1 MMVTDPIA
9 DMITRIKNGAGA
21 MLESVDIPASKMKI
35 SIADILLREGYIKG
49 YKFIEDSKQGILRVN
64 LKYFKSR
71 HVVTGIQKISKPGR
85 RVYIGVDEIPKV
97 MDGLGISILSTSKG
111 IMTNSRANELNI
123 GGELLIKVW

>member
-1 MMVTDPIA
+1 MVTDPIA

-21 MLESVDIPASKMKI
+21 LLESVDIPASKVKLAV
-35 SIADILLREGYIKG
+35 ADILLREGYIKG

-64 LKYFKSR
+64 LKYHNSK
-71 HVVTGIQKISKPGR
+71 HVVTGMDRISKPGR
-85 RVYIGVDEIPKV
+85 RVYIGADEIPSV

-111 IMTNSRANELNI
+111 IMNNSKAKDLNI

>member
-1 MMVTDPIA
+1 MVTDPIA

-21 MLESVDIPASKMKI
+21 MLESVDIPASKVKLAV
-35 SIADILLREGYIKG
+35 ADILLREGYIKG

-64 LKYFKSR
+64 LKYHNSK
-71 HVVTGIQKISKPGR
+71 HVVTGMDRISKPGR
-85 RVYIGVDEIPKV
+85 RVYIGADEIPSV

-111 IMTNSRANELNI
+111 IMTNSKAKDLNI

>member
-1 MMVTDPIA
+1 MVTDPIA

-21 MLESVDIPASKMKI
+21 MLESVDIPASKVKLAV
-35 SIADILLREGYIKG
+35 ADILLREGYIKG

-64 LKYFKSR
+64 LKYHNSK
-71 HVVTGIQKISKPGR
+71 HVVSGMDRISKPGR
-85 RVYIGVDEIPKV
+85 RVYIGADEIPNV

-111 IMTNSRANELNI
+111 IMNNSKAKDLNI

>member
-1 MMVTDPIA
+1 MVTDPIA

-21 MLESVDIPASKMKI
+21 LLESVDIPASKVKLAV
-35 SIADILLREGYIKG
+35 ADILLREGYIKG

-64 LKYFKSR
+64 LKYHNSK
-71 HVVTGIQKISKPGR
+71 HVVSGMDRISKPGR
-85 RVYIGVDEIPKV
+85 RVYIGADEIPNV

-111 IMTNSRANELNI
+111 IMNNSKAKDLNI

>member
-1 MMVTDPIA
+1 MVTDPIA

-21 MLESVDIPASKMKI
+21 LLESVDIPASKVKLAV
-35 SIADILLREGYIKG
+35 ADILLREGYIKG

-64 LKYFKSR
+64 LKYHNSK
-71 HVVTGIQKISKPGR
+71 HVVSGMDRISKPGR
-85 RVYIGVDEIPKV
+85 RVYIGADEIPSV

-111 IMTNSRANELNI
+111 IMTNSKAKDLNI

>member
-1 MMVTDPIA
+1 MVTDPIA

-21 MLESVDIPASKMKI
+21 LLESVDIPASKVKLAV
-35 SIADILLREGYIKG
+35 ADILLREGYIKG

-64 LKYFKSR
+64 LKYHNSK
-71 HVVTGIQKISKPGR
+71 HVVTGMDRISKPGR
-85 RVYIGVDEIPKV
+85 RVYIGADEIPSV

-111 IMTNSRANELNI
+111 IMTNSKAKDLNI

>member
-1 MMVTDPIA
+1 MVTDPIA

-21 MLESVDIPASKMKI
+21 LLESVDIPASKVKLAV
-35 SIADILLREGYIKG
+35 ADILLREGYIKG

-64 LKYFKSR
+64 LKYHNSK
-71 HVVTGIQKISKPGR
+71 HVVSGMDRISKPGR
-85 RVYIGVDEIPKV
+85 RVYIGADEIPSV

-111 IMTNSRANELNI
+111 IMNNSKAKDLNI

>member
-1 MMVTDPIA
+1 MVTDPIA

-21 MLESVDIPASKMKI
+21 MLESIDIPASKMKL

-49 YKFIEDSKQGILRVN
+49 YKFIEDSKQGILRIN
-64 LKYFKSR
+64 LKYLNSK
-71 HVVTGIQKISKPGR
+71 HVVTGIQRISKPGR
-85 RVYIGVDEIPKV
+85 RVYIGADEIPKV

-111 IMTNSRANELNI
+111 VMSNGKANELNI